1 MHHKL
6 LSTSKNAPILLIIQT
21 VLQIF
26 QLAFELFNYTKFYPM
41 HEVYFYPPKINVC
54 HFHDDT
60 IILCPLFGSKS
71 LVSAQFQQLCKK
83 QKLFQTLSK
92 LSLTKRKI
100 KFVNDFLD
108 LTIVAIFQMPN
119 FQVFSLAPVDSLG
132 TPILEIIG
140 TNITS

>member
-1 MHHKL
+1 MTCPNFFMLFNLGTLFASIKPWNFFMLSNLPVLLNSFWKMHHKL

-71 LVSAQFQQLCKK
+71 LNSSNFVKNKNYSRLFRNFLW
-83 QKLFQTLSK
+83 QKGKS
-92 LSLTKRKI
+92 SL
-100 KFVNDFLD
+100 
-108 LTIVAIFQMPN
+108 
-119 FQVFSLAPVDSLG
+119 
-132 TPILEIIG
+132 
-140 TNITS
+140 